1 MALKKNTEPGAEKKK
16 AVAPADASGKSV
28 EEIVDEIEKEEKPEI
43 SSLSVDE
50 DGNSEEYPLL
60 AGYEDE
66 DGKTY
71 DTFTF
76 REMNGKDEEAIN
88 KSDIR
93 MNGAKVMN
101 VLVERC
107 VTSIGGLTRKSVG
120 AVKWKKIIES
130 LLGGDIDWMVM
141 KIRAASKGNEIE
153 FRHTCPHCKAKLT
166 SFVDVDEFGTVEFKG
181 LREIPFNLVRGYKD
195 KKGAVHKDGVIR
207 LMNAKD
213 REVVTPMI
221 RKNPAQALTA
231 ILSRTCV
238 FDDGFPVD
246 AEVMS
251 SLSVRDRDILNDLL
265 KENTFGID
273 TTIELT
279 CSSCGE
285 DITSE
290 VQTSNFL

>member
-1 MALKKNTEPGAEKKK
+1 MALKKNGVESENKVP
-16 AVAPADASGKSV
+16 APAEAQGKSV

-43 SSLSVDE
+43 SNLVVDE

-66 DGKTY
+66 ETGKVY

-107 VTSIGGLTRKSVG
+107 VTSIGDLTRKTVG

-130 LLGGDIDWMVM
+130 LLGGDVDYIVM
-141 KIRAASKGNEIE
+141 KIREASKGSEIE

-166 SFVDVDEFGTVEFKG
+166 SFVDVSEFGTIEFKG
-181 LREIPFNLVRGYKD
+181 LRTIPFSLNRGYKD
-195 KKGAVHKDGVIR
+195 KWGVIHKDGTIR

-213 REVVTPMI
+213 REVITPMI

-231 ILSRTCV
+231 ILSRTCT
-238 FDDGFPVD
+238 FDDGYPVN

-251 SLSVRDRDILNDLL
+251 SLSVRDRDLLNDLL
-265 KENTFGID
+265 RENTFGID

-279 CSSCGE
+279 CTSCGE